1 MRRKIISREEK
12 KTILE
17 NFSSLSALQTI
28 NYLLPLI
35 ILPYLIRV
43 IGPEKFGLIAFA
55 QALTQYF
62 VILTDY
68 GFSLSATKKIALA
81 GLHRNKAQTT
91 FSSVMTIK
99 FMITAI
105 SFILFLII
113 ISAVPKFSRDWMVY
127 FLSFGTVTGNTLF
140 PLWFFQ
146 GKEKMKYIAAIN
158 LASGAAYTISLFLLV
173 KGPENYL
180 LVPLLTSFF
189 AILTGI
195 SGFHIAFKKFG
206 LEFIDQKRK
215 IIHEELK
222 SGWSFFISIVAINAY
237 TASRIFAVGLLTNNV
252 TTGYYSI
259 AERMASAIQT
269 FPLASLS
276 QAIYPRLSRIF
287 SKSKKRAFNIM
298 RRLQNSITLI
308 YLIIIPIIFLLAP
321 ITVKIFCGQNY
332 PEVTLSLRLL
342 LISVFFVVSNTFRV
356 QFLLVAGRP
365 DIYAKIHIA
374 AAIIGLPIIFLLI
387 EYFYYPGAAVATI
400 ITEGGVLFLTIQIIK
415 ELKSLIS

>member
-1 MRRKIISREEK
+1 MDHKIISHKEK

-17 NFSSLSALQTI
+17 NFSSLSILQTI
-28 NYLLPLI
+28 NYLIPLI

-55 QALTQYF
+55 QALVQYF

-81 GLHRNKAQTT
+81 GLHHGKTHAT
-91 FSSVMTIK
+91 FSSVMTVK
-99 FMITAI
+99 FMLTAI
-105 SFILFLII
+105 SFIILLVV
-113 ISAVPKFSRDWMVY
+113 ISIVPKFSKDWLVY

-146 GKEKMKYIAAIN
+146 GREKMKYITAIN
-158 LASGAAYTISLFLLV
+158 AASGIAYAISLFLLV

-195 SGFHIAFKKFG
+195 AGFHIAFSKFG
-206 LEFIDQKRK
+206 LEFIHHKRE
-215 IIHEELK
+215 IIREELK

-252 TTGYYSI
+252 ITGYYSI
-259 AERMASAIQT
+259 AERIANAIQT

-276 QAIYPRLSRIF
+276 QALYPRLNKIF
-287 SKSKKRAFNIM
+287 SKNRQRAFKIM
-298 RRLQNSITLI
+298 NRLQRSTTLI
-308 YLIIIPIIFLLAP
+308 YLIIIPGIFLLTP
-321 ITVKIFCGQNY
+321 GIVKIFCGQNY
-332 PEVTLSLRLL
+332 PEVTLALRLL
-342 LISVFFVVSNTFRV
+342 LISVFFIISNTFRV
-356 QFLLVAGRP
+356 QFLLVSGHTAT
-365 DIYAKIHIA
+365 YAKLHIA
-374 AAIIGLPIIFLLI
+374 AALIGLPLIFILLG
-387 EYFYYPGAAVATI
+387 YFDYPGAAIATI
-400 ITEGGVLFLTIQIIK
+400 ITEGGVLFLTVQIVR
-415 ELKSLIS
+415 ELKLFVS